1 MEMREGMG
9 QRLTNYGELL
19 RDGKAKI
26 WQLFVIWSSNI
37 LVLSMMK
44 FIQQQKNASCTIDV
58 ISTCLSLLY
67 PYHFLLIKS

>member
-37 LVLSMMK
+37 LALSIPDEVYSTTKKRVLHTRCYIYV
-44 FIQQQKNASCTIDV
+44 FIFI
-58 ISTCLSLLY
+58 ISI
-67 PYHFLLIKS
+67 PFLIN